1 MKKLITSLTLGL
13 MVAVLSSSYQP
24 TLSAQTRQKK
34 SHTSV
39 KAKKKKTSSSSSTS
53 CRTKVIDSLAT
64 DSLPPTSKDVG
75 VNLPTDS
82 VLPSTKVVG
91 GGLPIDSLT
100 PIVIPDSLTE
110 EIIYGDTTL
119 LELPRLAGVRGNY
132 FVTHHASGVVNYSL
146 EYDISKLHARWV
158 AFSFDSKTSGDSIS
172 RTNAW
177 SWDPKV
183 PKAYDTSTFFRHS
196 GYSRG
201 HLVASEDRIYSR
213 EANEQ
218 TFYYTNM
225 SPQLQ
230 SHNAGVW
237 HRLENKVQQWG
248 RDRNF
253 CDKLYVAK
261 GATIRED
268 QIEEKRLAGKVV
280 IPRYFWMAVLMKKGS
295 SYHAIAFLTEHRNY
309 ARNEHIEDMTLSV
322 QELEKFTGLDF
333 FYHLPDKVE
342 KRVEKV
348 DPKTPEARRIWWS
361 K

>member
-1 MKKLITSLTLGL
+1 MKKLITSLAFGL
-13 MVAVLSSSYQP
+13 LVASFGCSYQP
-24 TLSAQTRQKK
+24 NRIPQPRQDRSQTSPKTRRVTTGT
-34 SHTSV
+34 STTTSRHT
-39 KAKKKKTSSSSSTS
+39 KG
-53 CRTKVIDSLAT
+53 RDSLAT
-64 DSLPPTSKDVG
+64 DSILPPGSKPIG
-75 VNLPTDS
+75 AKRPTDP
-82 VLPSTKVVG
+82 LP
-91 GGLPIDSLT
+91 PNQRRDSL
-100 PIVIPDSLTE
+100 SE
-110 EIIYGDTTL
+110 ELIFGDTTL
-119 LELPRLAGVRGNY
+119 LELPRLAGGAQNY
-132 FVTHHASGVVNYSL
+132 FITHHASGLVNYSL

-230 SHNAGVW
+230 SHNAGIW

-309 ARNEHIEDMTLSV
+309 GRSEHIEDMTLSV

>member
-1 MKKLITSLTLGL
+1 
-13 MVAVLSSSYQP
+13 
-24 TLSAQTRQKK
+24 
-34 SHTSV
+34 
-39 KAKKKKTSSSSSTS
+39 
-53 CRTKVIDSLAT
+53 
-64 DSLPPTSKDVG
+64 
-75 VNLPTDS
+75 
-82 VLPSTKVVG
+82 
-91 GGLPIDSLT
+91 
-100 PIVIPDSLTE
+100 
-110 EIIYGDTTL
+110 
-119 LELPRLAGVRGNY
+119 
-132 FVTHHASGVVNYSL
+132 
-146 EYDISKLHARWV
+146 
-158 AFSFDSKTSGDSIS
+158 
-172 RTNAW
+172 
-177 SWDPKV
+177 
-183 PKAYDTSTFFRHS
+183 
-196 GYSRG
+196 
-201 HLVASEDRIYSR
+201 
-213 EANEQ
+213 
-218 TFYYTNM
+218 M

-309 ARNEHIEDMTLSV
+309 ARSEHIEDMTLSV